1 MDEDAHVDIRHFNFG
16 GQRRRVGHRPRRR
29 MTPAVGVTCLVL
41 ATVVFA
47 ALGCGGEDDDG
58 MTRWSG
64 AGMSFE
70 YPSSW
75 KELDPDDFD
84 LEGLEFIAQGPL
96 NSAGGHPRISAI
108 REEATRPTI
117 RLYGKEIAGTRPFEL
132 NEGRAAGDREIK
144 IPGADAGWR
153 VETRFRAKRKDGST
167 DPALG
172 IELLAK
178 KDDKE
183 YLLSFGGTEES
194 LREFDEEAIARSFRI
209 ED

>member
-1 MDEDAHVDIRHFNFG
+1 V
-16 GQRRRVGHRPRRR
+16 
-29 MTPAVGVTCLVL
+29 
-41 ATVVFA
+41 
-47 ALGCGGEDDDG
+47 LGCGGEQDDG

-75 KELDPDDFD
+75 EERDPGDFD
-84 LEGLEFIAQGPL
+84 LEDLQFVADGPL
-96 NSAGGHPRISAI
+96 NSAGGRPRITAI
-108 REEATRPTI
+108 REDATRPTI
-117 RLYGKEIAGTRPFEL
+117 RLYGKEIAGARPFEL
-132 NEGRAAGDREIK
+132 NEGRAAGDRPIE

-153 VETRFRAKRKDGST
+153 VETRFRAKRKDGRT
-167 DPALG
+167 VPARA

-183 YLLSFGGTEES
+183 YLLAFGGTLES
-194 LREFDEEAIARSFRI
+194 LRGFDEEAIARSFRI

>member
-1 MDEDAHVDIRHFNFG
+1 
-16 GQRRRVGHRPRRR
+16 
-29 MTPAVGVTCLVL
+29 MTPALWAVCLAL
-41 ATVVFA
+41 TTIAFA
-47 ALGCGGEDDDG
+47 ALGCGGEDDDDG

-75 KELDPDDFD
+75 DERDPDDFD
-84 LEGLEFIAQGPL
+84 LEGLEFIADGPA

-108 REEATRPTI
+108 REEASRPTI

-132 NEGRAAGDREIK
+132 NEGRAAGDREIE

-153 VETRFRAKRKDGST
+153 VETRYQAKREDGST
-167 DPALG
+167 DPALA

-183 YLLSFGGTEES
+183 YLLAIAGTEES
-194 LREFDEEAIARSFRI
+194 LRELDEEAVARSFRI
-209 ED
+209 EG